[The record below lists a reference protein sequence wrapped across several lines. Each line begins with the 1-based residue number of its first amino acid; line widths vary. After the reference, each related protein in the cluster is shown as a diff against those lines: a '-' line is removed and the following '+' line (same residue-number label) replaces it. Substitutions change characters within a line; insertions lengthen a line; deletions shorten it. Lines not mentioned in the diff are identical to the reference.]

1 MTFNNP
7 QGTEWL
13 DVDGSFVQPE
23 AGHQGRVYAVS
34 TDNFL
39 YYRIGICAFHPT
51 GSAWIQV
58 NGLEVNHVAVGDNI
72 LFVIATD
79 GSILTS
85 A

>member
-13 DVDGSFVQPE
+13 DVDGSFVQLE

-79 GSILTS
+79 GSILMS